1 MTSKAKILVVE
12 DEPAIAGLM
21 TFLLTREGYDVQTV
35 FAGGAGMELAI
46 TRQFD
51 LILLDVELPG
61 INGFDLCQELKQ
73 RWISRHTPIVLL
85 SGNDLEERR
94 LKAMELGA
102 VGFIAKPFI
111 TADFLE
117 RVAFYRKRNPASQMS
132 LTRMR
137 TRTPSA
143 LAMRRR
149 AINETCSSPRS
160 TRPI

>member
-117 RVAFYRKRNPASQMS
+117 RVAFYTKEESSQS
-132 LTRMR
+132 DVF
-137 TRTPSA
+137 
-143 LAMRRR
+143 
-149 AINETCSSPRS
+149 NEDADANAQRLGNATKGNQ
-160 TRPI
+160 